1 MIQVVIGYAHII
13 KLSTEEY
20 LKLKSGEELI
30 YSFKR
35 NGEDCYGGD
44 FIRIEEERDNG
55 LEGEK
60 RDYEV
65 VRSVYDKETDM
76 YTVKLRIDTGDLA
89 LL

>member
-1 MIQVVIGYAHII
+1 MVLGYAHVIR
-13 KLSTEEY
+13 LSTEEY
-20 LKLKSGEELI
+20 LKLKNGDELI

-44 FIRIEEERDNG
+44 FVRIEEERDNG

-65 VRSVYDKETDM
+65 VKSVYDKDTDM
-76 YTVKLRIDTGDLA
+76 YTVKLRANSGELV